1 MLIPPIDL
9 MHGKIVQLQQGE
21 KMMLEFTDFEPW
33 LKRFEKHKLVQVID
47 LDAAKG
53 AGENFAQVSTL
64 CKRLKCQVGG
74 GIRTIADAE
83 RILAAGAKRVIFG
96 SALFT
101 DDSVKLDFAEELMKK
116 FGAEKLVF
124 SVDSRAGK
132 VVTHGWRKSINL
144 TPEDA
149 IKLLEPYCDAF
160 LYTHVDVEGMMTGF
174 PMNIARDLREVTKK
188 HLIVSG
194 GIKSMDEV
202 TQLDI
207 MDVDAV
213 VGMAIYTGAVQA

>member
-21 KMMLEFTDFEPW
+21 KTMLEFTDFEPW
-33 LKRFEKHKLVQVID
+33 LKRFEKYKLVQVID

-53 AGENFAQVSTL
+53 TGENSAPIAEL
-64 CKRLKCQVGG
+64 CMRLKCQVGG

-83 RILAAGAKRVIFG
+83 RVLANGARRVIFG

-101 DDSVKLDFAEELMKK
+101 EDTVNLDFAGQAAKAL
-116 FGAEKLVF
+116 GAEKLVF
-124 SVDSRAGK
+124 AVDSRAGK

-144 TPEDA
+144 TTEDA
-149 IKLLEPYCDAF
+149 IHLLEPFCDAF
-160 LYTHVDVEGMMTGF
+160 LYTHVDLEGMMSGF
-174 PMNIARDLREVTKK
+174 PMNIARDLREETKK
-188 HLIVSG
+188 HLIVAG

-202 TQLDI
+202 TQLDA
-207 MDVDAV
+207 MDIDAV
-213 VGMAIYTGAVQA
+213 VGMAVYTGAVQA

>member
-21 KMMLEFTDFEPW
+21 KTMLEFTDFEPW
-33 LKRFEKHKLVQVID
+33 LKRFEKYKLVQVID

-53 AGENFAQVSTL
+53 AGENAAPIAAL

-83 RILAAGAKRVIFG
+83 RVLASGARRVIFG

-101 DDSVKLDFAEELMKK
+101 QDTVNLEFAEEAAKK
-116 FGAEKLVF
+116 MGAEKLVF
-124 SVDSRAGK
+124 AVDSRAGK

-149 IKLLEPYCDAF
+149 IRLLEPYCDAF
-160 LYTHVDVEGMMTGF
+160 LYTHVDNEGLMSGF

-188 HLIVSG
+188 HLIVAG
-194 GIKSMDEV
+194 GIRNMDEV
-202 TQLDI
+202 SQLDA
-207 MDVDAV
+207 MDIDAV

>member
-21 KMMLEFTDFEPW
+21 KTMLEFTDFEPW
-33 LKRFEKHKLVQVID
+33 LKRFEKYKLVQVID

-53 AGENFAQVSTL
+53 AGENSAPIAEL

-74 GIRTIADAE
+74 GIRTISDAE
-83 RILAAGAKRVIFG
+83 RVLAGGARRVIFG

-101 DDSVKLDFAEELMKK
+101 EDSVNLDFAEQAAKK
-116 FGAEKLVF
+116 LGTDKLVF
-124 SVDSRAGK
+124 AVDTRAGK

-149 IKLLEPYCDAF
+149 IHLLEPYCDAF
-160 LYTHVDVEGMMTGF
+160 LYTQVDLEGMMSGF

-188 HLIVSG
+188 HLIVAG

-202 TQLDI
+202 SQLDA
-207 MDVDAV
+207 MDIDAV
-213 VGMAIYTGAVQA
+213 VGMAVYTGAVQA